1 MHLGRNS
8 SLGGKFLRGVV
19 MAICLAM
26 VAVTYTATFT
36 QEINAGGG
44 KKKKGGGGTPPPSPP
59 PPPPGGGG
67 GAAGCE
73 IARGQDSLDI
83 LSAGIRHNVWFVL
96 DSSGSMGG
104 GFGNSGLSKM
114 DAAKEIMKLLMSTLV
129 DASGSPLVNWG
140 YFPYSQIAKG
150 SPGAN
155 NRDKSCPSQPL
166 LASEDTDGDGFMD
179 HPGDCG
185 GLDPNIGVFPVA
197 SACGQNNL
205 QNLLDAVDLT
215 FNYPGTPLGIAFD
228 QIGDNVANNGWVDGL
243 EPGQRNFI
251 IHMTD
256 GKDDCECQD
265 FQYEDGSTSVDIR
278 GGSAGPEVTFT
289 SNDSK
294 YIRTF
299 NASMKAEKT
308 LKQIDPDLDGSKGNI
323 FMVGMGLGDEEKEKT
338 HHLAWMGSGARLG
351 RDRDLMSPAFFGD
364 DVDELVAALMEVLGI
379 VSTPITEVSLGQSVV
394 GSVKELIPLADS
406 TITSGDLIADTIAGS
421 LDKDDTDE
429 ARKIRNQYPNN
440 VLFATSV
447 VTPEWEGHLKAFNIY
462 KVVNKGTALEKRVA
476 DYSQIWDAGVEL
488 RDVDPDDRSVLF
500 NRLGDAPGSYPSN
513 FNLGGVQASDLNVAA
528 GFLAELDGLGATTD
542 ADAAEI
548 IIRVIRGE
556 RLEMHS
562 VNGLYQDAART
573 VLNFSKFEKDGVT
586 KTWKLYDPTN
596 IGPTVVLNPPRSP
609 DESGPL
615 YHAAEYGSD
624 FNNGGFYWDHIN
636 RLTVVY
642 MGTNGGPM
650 HAFRGDNGA
659 ELYAYVPGDLLPK
672 LRDFVRLVVAQRNG
686 FINHEFMI
694 AASASV
700 EDAFFQTDQS
710 WHTILAFGRGQGGKH
725 LTALDVSNAPD
736 WDGTSSTAPIDE
748 SDLSHLPRLRFTVGN
763 IDGVVDSDGQGENY
777 DGFGET
783 WSIPVIGA
791 VAEGVG
797 DRAVLFMGSGYGC
810 VTSDEGRY
818 FYVLDLEDGTVY
830 KKFGPIND
838 DAAASIDDNAMVA
851 TPTLFW
857 HQDLVTRV
865 YIGDLQGVVHKLD
878 TSNADKAQWT
888 FNDFYS
894 MGVDQPIAAPI
905 ALFVPDGAMQIQL
918 FVGTG
923 GDKRASLP
931 PGQFFKLVG
940 LLDADMEGQNSP
952 GSLMSTPTGTFVV
965 DLPDNE
971 RIFVSPVTAPTP
983 DGNGAV
989 FFASSAPGVDLVTCT
1004 NIFTS
1009 TLFGFGATTG
1019 AADFDM
1025 DESQS
1030 GSQSSTHVGNV
1041 KVTGLFHREGHLYV
1055 SKSGGLGV
1063 TGSTEVRGSDE
1074 FPKITG
1080 GSSMGN
1086 AVSFSLS
1093 GYRFSPF

>member
-1 MHLGRNS
+1 MSVSRNRS
-8 SLGGKFLRGVV
+8 WGGKFLRGIVI
-19 MAICLAM
+19 AICLAM
-26 VAVTYTATFT
+26 VTVTISATFT
-36 QEINAGGG
+36 PEINAGGG
-44 KKKKGGGGTPPPSPP
+44 KKKGSP

-67 GAAGCE
+67 GAGCE

-150 SPGAN
+150 LPGAN
-155 NRDKSCPSQPL
+155 NRDKSCPSALFPVP
-166 LASEDTDGDGFMD
+166 AAEDADGDGFMD
-179 HPGDCG
+179 NPGDCG
-185 GLDPNIGVFPVA
+185 GLDPNIGVYPVA

-215 FNYPGTPLGIAFD
+215 FNYPGTPLGVAFD
-228 QIGDNVANNGWVDGL
+228 QIGDNIANNGWVDNL
-243 EPGQRNFI
+243 EPGQKNFI
-251 IHMTD
+251 VHMTD
-256 GKDDCECQD
+256 GKDDCECLD
-265 FQYEDGSTSVDIR
+265 FQYEDGTTTTDIR
-278 GGSAGPEVTFT
+278 GSAAGPEVTI
-289 SNDSK
+289 SADLSGDK
-294 YIRTF
+294 LIRTF
-299 NASMKAEKT
+299 NASLKAEKT
-308 LKQIDPDLDGSKGNI
+308 LKQIDPTLDGSKGNI
-323 FMVGMGLGDEEKEKT
+323 YMVGMGLGDTEKEMT
-338 HHLAWMGSGARLG
+338 HHLSWVSSGARLG
-351 RDRDLMSPAFFGD
+351 RDRSLMHPAVFGNEI
-364 DVDELVAALMEVLGI
+364 DELVDTLMEVLGI
-379 VSTPITEVSLGQSVV
+379 ISTPVTEVSLGQSVV
-394 GSVKELIPLADS
+394 GSVKELIHLADS
-406 TITSGDLIADTIAGS
+406 TITAPDLIADDVAGS
-421 LDKDDTDE
+421 LDKDDTDD

-462 KVVNKGTALEKRVA
+462 KVVNKGTAQEKRVA
-476 DYSQIWDAGVEL
+476 DYSQVWDAGEVL

-500 NRLGDAPGSYPSN
+500 NRLGDTPGSYPSN
-513 FNLGGVQASDLNVAA
+513 FNLGSVQASDLNVAA

-556 RLEMHS
+556 RLEMHA

-573 VLNFSKFEKDGVT
+573 ILNFSKLEKDGVT

-596 IGPTVVLNPPRSP
+596 LGPTVVLNPPRSP
-609 DESGPL
+609 DEGGPL

-650 HAFRGDNGA
+650 HAFRGDNGT
-659 ELYAYVPGDLLPK
+659 ELYAYIPGDLLPK
-672 LRDFVRLVVAQRNG
+672 LWQFVRLVVAQQNG
-686 FINHEFMI
+686 FINHEFMV
-694 AASASV
+694 AAAASV

-710 WHTILAFGRGQGGKH
+710 WHTILAFGRGQGGKYV
-725 LTALDVSNAPD
+725 TALDVSNAPD

-748 SDLSHLPRLRFTVGN
+748 ADFVHLPRLRFTVGN
-763 IDGVVDSDGQGENY
+763 IDAVVDSDGLGENY

-783 WSIPVIGA
+783 WSVPVMGA
-791 VAEGVG
+791 VAEGIG
-797 DRAVLFMGSGYGC
+797 DQAVLFMGSGYGC
-810 VTSDEGRY
+810 VGEDQGRY
-818 FYVLDLEDGTVY
+818 FYVLNLEDGTVY

-857 HQDLVTRV
+857 HEDLVTRA

-878 TSNADKAQWT
+878 TSNSDKAQWT
-888 FNDFYS
+888 FNDFYA

-905 ALFVPDGAMQIQL
+905 ALFVPSGATQIQL

-931 PGQFFKLVG
+931 AGQFFKLVG
-940 LLDADMEGQNSP
+940 LIDADMEGQNTP
-952 GSLMSTPTGTFVV
+952 GTVMTTPTGTFVV

-989 FFASSAPGVDLVTCT
+989 FFASSAPGIDLVTCT

-1009 TLFGFGATTG
+1009 TLFGFSATTG

-1025 DESQS
+1025 DNSQA
-1030 GSQSSTHVGNV
+1030 GTQSSTHVGNV

-1063 TGSTEVRGSDE
+1063 TGSTEIRGSDE
-1074 FPKITG
+1074 FPRITG
-1080 GSSMGN
+1080 GSAMGN

>member
-1 MHLGRNS
+1 
-8 SLGGKFLRGVV
+8 

-26 VAVTYTATFT
+26 VAVTFTATFT
-36 QEINAGGG
+36 PETNAGGG
-44 KKKKGGGGTPPPSPP
+44 KKKTDPPPPDPGTDPAPGGGGT
-59 PPPPGGGG
+59 
-67 GAAGCE
+67 GCD
-73 IARGQDSLDI
+73 IARGQDALDI

-104 GFGNSGLSKM
+104 GFGNSGMSKM
-114 DAAKEIMKLLMSTLV
+114 DAAKAIMKRLMNELV
-129 DASGSPLVNWG
+129 DATGSPLVNWG
-140 YFPYSQIAKG
+140 YFPYSQISKG
-150 SPGAN
+150 SSGAN
-155 NRDKSCPSQPL
+155 NRDKTCPSSLPPP
-166 LASEDTDGDGFMD
+166 ASEDTDGDGFMD
-179 HPGDCG
+179 NPGDCG
-185 GLDPNIGVFPVA
+185 GLDPNIGVFPIA

-215 FNYPGTPLGIAFD
+215 FNYPGTPIGIAFD
-228 QIGDNVANNGWVDGL
+228 QIGDLIKNGGWVDNL
-243 EPGQRNFI
+243 EPGQKNFI

-256 GKDDCECQD
+256 GKDDCECLD
-265 FQYEDGSTSVDIR
+265 FQYEDGTNTVHIR
-278 GGSAGPEVTFT
+278 GSAAGPDVTYIST
-289 SNDSK
+289 DAGSK
-294 YIRTF
+294 LIRTF
-299 NASMKAEKT
+299 NASLKAEKT

-323 FMVGMGLGDEEKEKT
+323 FMVGMGLKNDGKVDGEIAMT
-338 HHLAWMGSGARLG
+338 QHLAWMSSGARV
-351 RDRDLMSPAFFGD
+351 RTDRSLMHPAFFGNEID
-364 DVDELVAALMEVLGI
+364 TLVDSLMEVLGI
-379 VSTPITEVSLGQSVV
+379 ISTPVTEVSLGQSVV

-406 TITSGDLIADTIAGS
+406 TITSADLLADDVAGT
-421 LDKDDTDE
+421 LDKDDTDK

-462 KVVNKGTALEKRVA
+462 KVVNQGTALEKRVA
-476 DYSQIWDAGVEL
+476 DYTQIWDAGEVL
-488 RDVDPDDRSVLF
+488 RDVDPDNRTVLF
-500 NRLGDAPGSYPSN
+500 NRLGDVPGSYPMS
-513 FNLGGVQASDLNVAA
+513 FEIGGVLASDLNVGA
-528 GFLAELDGLGATTD
+528 GFLQELDGLGATTD
-542 ADAAEI
+542 ADAAQI

-556 RLEMHS
+556 RLEMHIT
-562 VNGLYQDAART
+562 NGLYQDAART
-573 VLNFSKFEKDGVT
+573 ILNFSKFEQDGVT
-586 KTWKLYDPTN
+586 KTWKLYDPSN
-596 IGPTVVLNPPRSP
+596 LGPTVVLNPPRSP
-609 DESGPL
+609 DEGAPL

-624 FNNGGFYWDHIN
+624 FDNGGFYWDHIN

-650 HAFRGDNGA
+650 HAFRGDNGS
-659 ELYAYVPGDLLPK
+659 ELYAYIPGDLLPK

-694 AASASV
+694 ASSASV
-700 EDAFFQTDQS
+700 EDAFFQSDQS

-725 LTALDVSNAPD
+725 VTALDVTNAPD
-736 WDGTSSTAPIDE
+736 WDGTSSRAPIDE
-748 SDLSHLPRLRFTVGN
+748 SDLLHLPRLRFTVGN

-783 WSIPVIGA
+783 WSIPVMGA

-797 DRAVLFMGSGYGC
+797 DQAVLFMGSGYGC
-810 VTSDEGRY
+810 VGEDQGRY
-818 FYVLDLEDGTVY
+818 FYVLNLEDGTVY

-857 HQDLVTRV
+857 HEDLVTRV

-878 TSNADKAQWT
+878 TSNTDKAQWT

-905 ALFVPDGAMQIQL
+905 ALFVPYNAMQIQL

-931 PGQFFKLVG
+931 PGEFFKLVG
-940 LLDADMEGQNSP
+940 LIDADMEGQNTP
-952 GSLMSTPTGTFVV
+952 GSLMSTPSGTFVV
-965 DLPDNE
+965 DLPENE

-989 FFASSAPGVDLVTCT
+989 FFASSAPGIDLVTCT

-1009 TLFGFGATTG
+1009 TLFGFSATTG

-1025 DESQS
+1025 DESQA
-1030 GSQSSTHVGNV
+1030 GTQSSTHVGNV

-1074 FPKITG
+1074 FPRITG
-1080 GSSMGN
+1080 GSAMGN